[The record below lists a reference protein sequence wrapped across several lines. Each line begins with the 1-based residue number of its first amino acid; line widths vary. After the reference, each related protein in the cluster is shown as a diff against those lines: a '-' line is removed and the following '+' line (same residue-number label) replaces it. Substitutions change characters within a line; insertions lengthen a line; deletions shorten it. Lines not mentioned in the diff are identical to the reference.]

1 MTSQNKTH
9 RISFFNIKV
18 AMVDKY
24 GLILDL
30 INELKNDEGTE
41 PRNGL

>member
-9 RISFFNIKV
+9 RISFFNIEA
-18 AMVDKY
+18 AMVDKN

-41 PRNGL
+41 PRKGL